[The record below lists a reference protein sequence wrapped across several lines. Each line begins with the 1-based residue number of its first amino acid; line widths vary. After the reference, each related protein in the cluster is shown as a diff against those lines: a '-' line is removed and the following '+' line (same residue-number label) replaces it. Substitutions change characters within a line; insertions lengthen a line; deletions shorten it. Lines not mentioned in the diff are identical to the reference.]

1 MNRKNRF
8 VLYFLLCLS
17 ILTFPYIAEICID
30 VWVWLSKAI
39 DTNCLIV
46 SLCIAGIFLLMEF
59 QIHTCKKEKKNNAD
73 KYKTTVSALYYDSPS
88 SNDIFNRRSYAKLL
102 LNKIYS
108 SFYSNNSQEQIAKH
122 SFVIHIAEHYG
133 QGKTSFLMMLEE
145 EIKEEFPVVYIKF
158 EPWLC
163 DTELGIIQEFFS
175 TFRECVGKY
184 LPKIDNTV
192 KEYIFLLLSSI
203 GYSNSGFSFNLENVV
218 KKNNRTLKETH
229 DKIRDELQ
237 KIDRPVIIS
246 IDDVDRLQNK
256 ELMMVLKIIRDTADF
271 PNVFYIVAADN
282 IHLKKM
288 LNIQHIDDAE
298 TYLEKFFNLE
308 FLLPANENIA
318 FNELI
323 KNLRAKFEV
332 LQIQNTENCLQK
344 IINVPH
350 IKDVFFNMRDVY
362 RFLNTYFL
370 AIDSMNDVKEID
382 IFDLFLLTVIQIE
395 DMEYYVQL
403 RDNSLNI
410 LNVVRYRNDII
421 LTWKENLNI
430 IKARNDQEIKKHLKR
445 IEVEKSGVESQKN
458 EEEKEQPIAD
468 FRETKDLTKIS
479 SDKIVP
485 EIMNLLFGYS
495 SNSVIGE
502 NQACRYNMYFKYFAN
517 IDASYMVSRMEIVS
531 MLDADESTYERDLDC
546 IFRQGRDNMFLS
558 EFINAIPYTNNIQDI
573 TILRR
578 FFIFIEISYRYKREI
593 TIPEIIKSLA
603 DYEGRNNIIEKLFIV
618 LSFVYG
624 STRID
629 RTTEKGI
636 KKRTELLDYCKT
648 YNDINILLVC
658 FNIISN
664 RLSSFIFDR
673 NEIKTANKILVDRF
687 FNEHIANSSGNI
699 DVQEADTI
707 IQIKCNSDA
716 LMQWENLFEKYLE
729 DNKEACLNI
738 LCKLVQFYPKEIGW
752 NHSVH
757 EALMGKY
764 HLPEDNMLSRLAEKH
779 TDLKDILNEIIFLHN
794 SNTQILSKDYALV
807 KMAKE
812 RQQK

>member
-1 MNRKNRF
+1 MNRKYPF

-17 ILTFPYIAEICID
+17 ILTFPYIAEICIN
-30 VWVWLSKAI
+30 VWGWLRKTI
-39 DTNCLIV
+39 DTNCLIA
-46 SLCIAGIFLLMEF
+46 SLCIPGIFLFLELL
-59 QIHTCKKEKKNNAD
+59 IHMCKKEKKNNAD
-73 KYKTTVSALYYDSPS
+73 RYKTTVSALYYDTPS
-88 SNDIFNRRSYAKLL
+88 SNDIFNRRSYVKLL

-108 SFYSNNSQEQIAKH
+108 SFYSNNCQEQIAKH
-122 SFVIHIAEHYG
+122 SFVIHIGEHYG

-145 EIKEEFPVVYIKF
+145 EIKEEIPVVYIKF

-175 TFRECVGKY
+175 TFREYVGRY

-203 GYSNSGFSFNLENVV
+203 GYSNSGFLLNLENIV

-229 DKIRDELQ
+229 DKIRNELQ
-237 KIDRPVIIS
+237 KIDRPVIITL
-246 IDDVDRLQNK
+246 DDVDRLQSK

-271 PNVFYIVAADN
+271 PNVFYIIAADN

-308 FLLPANENIA
+308 FQLPANENIA
-318 FNELI
+318 FNELVKI
-323 KNLRAKFEV
+323 LREKFKV
-332 LQIQNTENCLQK
+332 LQIQDTENCLQK

-350 IKDVFFNMRDVY
+350 IKDVFSNMRDVY

-382 IFDLFLLTVIQIE
+382 VFDLFLLTVIQIE

-410 LNVVRYRNDII
+410 LNVGRYRNDII

-430 IKARNDQEIKKHLKR
+430 VKARNDQDIKKHLKR
-445 IEVEKSGVESQKN
+445 IEVGKSGMESQKN
-458 EEEKEQPIAD
+458 EEEKEQPIAE

-495 SNSVIGE
+495 SNSIISE
-502 NQACRYNMYFKYFAN
+502 NQACRYNMYYKYFAN
-517 IDASYMVSRMEIVS
+517 TDASYMVSRMKIVS
-531 MLDADESTYERDLDC
+531 MLDADEITYERELNC
-546 IFRQGRDNMFLS
+546 IFRQGRDNMFLA
-558 EFINAIPYTNNIQDI
+558 EFTNAIPYTNNMQDI

-578 FFIFIEISYRYKREI
+578 FFIFIELSYRYKREI

-603 DYEGRNNIIEKLFIV
+603 DYEGRDNIRYILFPV

-629 RTTEKGI
+629 RTTEIGE
-636 KKRTELLDYCKT
+636 KKRTEFLDYCKK
-648 YNDINILLVC
+648 YNDINMMLVC

-664 RLSSFIFDR
+664 SLGSFILIEMKSKKQTKFSL
-673 NEIKTANKILVDRF
+673 IGFFMKI
-687 FNEHIANSSGNI
+687 
-699 DVQEADTI
+699 
-707 IQIKCNSDA
+707 
-716 LMQWENLFEKYLE
+716 
-729 DNKEACLNI
+729 
-738 LCKLVQFYPKEIGW
+738 
-752 NHSVH
+752 
-757 EALMGKY
+757 
-764 HLPEDNMLSRLAEKH
+764 
-779 TDLKDILNEIIFLHN
+779 
-794 SNTQILSKDYALV
+794 
-807 KMAKE
+807 
-812 RQQK
+812 

>member
-1 MNRKNRF
+1 MNKIYRLI
-8 VLYFLLCLS
+8 LYTILCLG
-17 ILTFPYIAEICID
+17 ILAFQYIAEICID
-30 VWVWLSKAI
+30 VWVWLSKII

-46 SLCIAGIFLLMEF
+46 SLCIAGIFLLLEF

-73 KYKTTVSALYYDSPS
+73 RYKTTVSALYYDSPS

-108 SFYSNNSQEQIAKH
+108 SFYSNNYQEQIAKH
-122 SFVIHIAEHYG
+122 SFVIHLGEHYG

-145 EIKEEFPVVYIKF
+145 EIKEEIPVVYIKF

-203 GYSNSGFSFNLENVV
+203 GYSNSCFSFNLENVV

-246 IDDVDRLQNK
+246 IDDVDRLQSK

-308 FLLPANENIA
+308 FQLPANENLA
-318 FNELI
+318 FNELVKI
-323 KNLRAKFEV
+323 LREKFMV
-332 LQIQNTENCLQK
+332 LQIQDTENCLQK

-350 IKDVFFNMRDVY
+350 IKDVFPNMRDVY
-362 RFLNTYFL
+362 RFLNAYFL
-370 AIDSMNDVKEID
+370 AIDSMRDVKDID
-382 IFDLFLLTVIQIE
+382 IFDLFLLTVIQLQ

-410 LNVVRYRNDII
+410 LNVMRYGNDII

-430 IKARNDQEIKKHLKR
+430 VKARNDQDIKKHLKR
-445 IEVEKSGVESQKN
+445 IELKKSGVDSQKN
-458 EEEKEQPIAD
+458 EEEKEQRIAE
-468 FRETKDLTKIS
+468 FRETKEWTKIS
-479 SDKIVP
+479 ADKIVP

-502 NQACRYNMYFKYFAN
+502 NQACRYNMYFRYFAN

-531 MLDADESTYERDLDC
+531 MLDADESTYKRDLDC
-546 IFRQGRDNMFLS
+546 IFRQGRDHMFLA
-558 EFINAIPYTNNIQDI
+558 EFTNAIPYTNNIQDI

-578 FFIFIEISYRYKREI
+578 FFIFIEFSYKYKREI

-603 DYEGRNNIIEKLFIV
+603 DYEGRDNIIEKLFIV

-629 RTTEKGI
+629 RTTEIGI
-636 KKRTELLDYCKT
+636 KKRTEFLDYCKT

-664 RLSSFIFDR
+664 HLGSFIFDR
-673 NEIKTANKILVDRF
+673 NEIEEANRILVDRF

-752 NHSVH
+752 NHSFH

-764 HLPEDNMLSRLAEKH
+764 HLPEDNMLSRLAEKY

-794 SNTQILSKDYALV
+794 SNTQTLSKDYALV
-807 KMAKE
+807 KMAKG
-812 RQQK
+812 RQLK

>member
-1 MNRKNRF
+1 
-8 VLYFLLCLS
+8 
-17 ILTFPYIAEICID
+17 
-30 VWVWLSKAI
+30 
-39 DTNCLIV
+39 
-46 SLCIAGIFLLMEF
+46 
-59 QIHTCKKEKKNNAD
+59 
-73 KYKTTVSALYYDSPS
+73 
-88 SNDIFNRRSYAKLL
+88 
-102 LNKIYS
+102 
-108 SFYSNNSQEQIAKH
+108 
-122 SFVIHIAEHYG
+122 
-133 QGKTSFLMMLEE
+133 
-145 EIKEEFPVVYIKF
+145 
-158 EPWLC
+158 
-163 DTELGIIQEFFS
+163 
-175 TFRECVGKY
+175 
-184 LPKIDNTV
+184 
-192 KEYIFLLLSSI
+192 
-203 GYSNSGFSFNLENVV
+203 
-218 KKNNRTLKETH
+218 
-229 DKIRDELQ
+229 
-237 KIDRPVIIS
+237 
-246 IDDVDRLQNK
+246 
-256 ELMMVLKIIRDTADF
+256 MVLKLIRDTADF

-323 KNLRAKFEV
+323 KNLRVKFEV
-332 LQIQNTENCLQK
+332 LQIQDTENCLQK

-350 IKDVFFNMRDVY
+350 IKDVFSNMRDVY

-430 IKARNDQEIKKHLKR
+430 VKARNDQDIKKHLKR

-458 EEEKEQPIAD
+458 EEEKEQPIAE

-502 NQACRYNMYFKYFAN
+502 NQACRYNMYYKYFAN
-517 IDASYMVSRMEIVS
+517 TDASYMVSRMEIVS
-531 MLDADESTYERDLDC
+531 MLDADESTYERELDC

-558 EFINAIPYTNNIQDI
+558 EFTNAIPYTNNIQDI

-578 FFIFIEISYRYKREI
+578 FFIFIEFSYRYKREI
-593 TIPEIIKSLA
+593 TIPEIINSLA

-629 RTTEKGI
+629 RTTEIGI
-636 KKRTELLDYCKT
+636 KKRTEFLDYCKT

-673 NEIKTANKILVDRF
+673 NEIKTANNILVDRF

-752 NHSVH
+752 NYSFH

-779 TDLKDILNEIIFLHN
+779 ADLKGILNEIIFLHN
-794 SNTQILSKDYALV
+794 SNTQTLSKDNALV